1 MKIVVA
7 MSQRIFYLLP
17 CHKDTPTPTQRT
29 MKNCTVI
36 TYTVD
41 APEYG
46 SDCIT
51 EKNYWHTYPY
61 NRPVI
66 TYRGAA
72 RILKNNGIDNA
83 RTVVGLQHMV
93 RE

>member
-1 MKIVVA
+1 MK
-7 MSQRIFYLLP
+7 
-17 CHKDTPTPTQRT
+17 TQNTNTTHT

-46 SDCIT
+46 ADCIT

-61 NRPVI
+61 SRPVI
-66 TYRGAA
+66 TYRGAS
-72 RILKNNGIDNA
+72 RILKNAGVDHDS
-83 RTVVGLQHMV
+83 TVVRLQHMV

>member
-1 MKIVVA
+1 
-7 MSQRIFYLLP
+7 
-17 CHKDTPTPTQRT
+17 
-29 MKNCTVI
+29 MKNVTVI

-51 EKNYWHTYPY
+51 EKKFWHTYPY
-61 NRPVI
+61 SKPVI

-72 RILKNNGIDNA
+72 RILKNAEIDNA
-83 RTVVGLQHMV
+83 RTVIGLQHMV
-93 RE
+93 ID